1 MNIIQDAAE
10 NIAVLEG
17 VYLTIWTLNI
27 CPLTILKSAFEYI
40 GGKGA
45 ISNISIIIII
55 IIMSCFVRL
64 CGCLDAMLMGFHPV
78 LAVERLREHW
88 DDANT
93 KVTHRKN
100 QLDDMLLEC
109 RQFDEMSA
117 EFDRW
122 LIDVEDNF
130 NDRPKSS
137 QSIEALDKQIANH
150 KVSYHLLSFMYCIGF
165 QSEWLFTCIL

>member
-1 MNIIQDAAE
+1 MLYQ
-10 NIAVLEG
+10 
-17 VYLTIWTLNI
+17 
-27 CPLTILKSAFEYI
+27 
-40 GGKGA
+40 
-45 ISNISIIIII
+45 ISIIIII
-55 IIMSCFVRL
+55 IIMSCVVRL
-64 CGCLDAMLMGFHPV
+64 CGCLDAMLMGFHPG

-150 KVSYHLLSFMYCIGF
+150 KVSYHLLSFMYCIGLRLVQARIHTSLHRCMCID
-165 QSEWLFTCIL
+165 QSWKCIDSYQSASVNF